1 MIRRRMVTAGIG
13 ASLMAPAISRGAA
26 ASVLKFIPQSDLTI
40 LDPIVTTVYTARNHG
55 YMVFDTLFG
64 MNSQFQMV
72 PQMLDGFSVEGDGKV
87 WKLTLRD
94 GLLWHD
100 GEKVLARDCVASL
113 KRWMKRNPAG
123 GAMEARLDAI
133 EVLDDRNFVL
143 RLNKPYPHMRVLLSQ
158 FIIPPVMMPERLART
173 DPFKQIPEAIG
184 SGPFRWLADEH
195 VLASH
200 AAFARFDRYVS
211 RDEPASYTAGG
222 HRVKLDRVEWKMIP
236 DPQTAANALLTGEVD
251 WMEIPLPDLIPL
263 LKSSPG
269 VVTGNLDAYGQIL
282 FLRPNHTQYPTSNPA
297 IRHAMLAAVDQ
308 KEVMAAVMGGDP
320 ANAIAPIGFL
330 QSGKAEIDQAGM
342 DTIRTRRSA
351 QQVKAMLDK
360 AGYNGERLVLL
371 HPSDHIYYNP
381 TSAVVSQMLSECGFN
396 VDDQVMDWATVQ
408 SRRTSRE
415 PLANGGWSMFCTVV
429 PVPDYRDPLLAAF
442 IRGDG
447 AKGWYGWPTD
457 ARMEQIYAAWL
468 QATDPAEQTRLERD
482 YQLQAFAFLPFIPL
496 GRYLQTSAWRDNVR
510 SIPKGPSAV
519 FWEIEKV

>member
-1 MIRRRMVTAGIG
+1 MKRR
-13 ASLMAPAISRGAA
+13 SLLAGAA
-26 ASVLKFIPQSDLTI
+26 ASTLGRPSLGGQTRTLSMIPQVALNSI
-40 LDPIVTTVYTARNHG
+40 DPVWTSSQIARNMG
-55 YMVFDTLFG
+55 YMVFDQLYG
-64 MNSQFQMV
+64 RDEAMNARPQMV
-72 PQMLDGFSVEGDGKV
+72 EADLVEDGGKR
-87 WKLTLRD
+87 WTLR
-94 GLLWHD
+94 LRENLWWHD
-100 GEKVLARDCVASL
+100 GERVLARDCVASL
-113 KRWMKRNPAG
+113 QRWMKRNPAG
-123 GAMEARLDAI
+123 GAMEARLDTI
-133 EVLDDRNFVL
+133 DVLDDRTLVL
-143 RLNKPYPHMRVLLSQ
+143 RLNKPYRHMRVLLSQ

-173 DPFKQIPEAIG
+173 DPFRQIPEAIG

-200 AAFARFDRYVS
+200 AAFARFDRYVP
-211 RDEPASYTAGG
+211 RDEPSSYTAGG

-282 FLRPNHTQYPTSNPA
+282 FLRPNHTQYPTSDPA

-330 QSGKAEIDQAGM
+330 QSAKAEVDQAGM
-342 DTIRTRRSA
+342 DTIRTRRSPH
-351 QQVKAMLDK
+351 QVKAMLDN
-360 AGYNGERLVLL
+360 AGYKGERLVLL

-396 VDDQVMDWATVQ
+396 IDDQVMDWATVQ

-457 ARMEQIYAAWL
+457 ARMEQIYTAWL
-468 QATDPAEQTRLERD
+468 EATDPTEQTRLERD

-496 GRYLQTSAWRDNVR
+496 GRYLQTSAWRDNVHG
-510 SIPKGPSAV
+510 IPKGPSAV